1 LAFSVFTGNAGLV
14 PLTATSMRKL
24 LEKQQVG
31 CLHCSAINHRLDA

>member
-24 LEKQQVG
+24 LEKQRVG
-31 CLHCSAINHRLDA
+31 CLYGSAINYRLDA

>member
-1 LAFSVFTGNAGLV
+1 LV

-31 CLHCSAINHRLDA
+31 CLHRSAVNHRLDA